1 MQEKDVFISY
11 KAEELKEAEWV
22 RDRLEKEGIT
32 CWLAPGS
39 IPGGSSYAVQIPKA
53 IRECLAF
60 VLILSKNAQES
71 KWVPRELDQAINA
84 NKVILPFMIEN
95 CPLKDEFSF
104 YLSNV
109 QRYEAWQNREKA
121 FSSMV
126 RVIRALVDEKNK
138 ADSSMLGVIRALAD
152 AKTGTAA
159 ATGAARGTAEPAGA
173 AGGRPAEA
181 PVKKQ
186 GRKERK
192 TSKRVERN
200 APGTAVSQKG
210 TGKKKLSVKKIL
222 LIAVAVVVAI
232 EAIGALRYSIR
243 KQQQEKERAANAFIL
258 AGKEVSKTD
267 TTVYLKDA
275 AVTKEDIELFG
286 RFEKLN
292 GITFESCT
300 FETDLM
306 PLLGENLSVL
316 TIRNCDLTAD
326 QFRSLDFSTAPRL
339 SQLDISENPSVGEA
353 FRSGGIALPE
363 NLTLLKISGTGIS
376 DLTPLAPLVKLT
388 RLEAENNGI
397 TDLSPLAKAVNLQV
411 LDVSGNELA
420 DLSALKECTSLT
432 GLDVSGNQLES
443 LEGIEACIRMETLRA
458 GNNRIGDLDALSNMT
473 ILKKVS
479 LPGNHIE
486 MTDVLAKSAATLEEL
501 DLAENAVADI
511 SPLEKCTALKML
523 ILRHN
528 AVKNM
533 EYVRSL
539 ENLQTLDI
547 SENAIAVAD
556 GLSHLKSLETLDI
569 SDNPLEAGF
578 GIWGSEWPTGV
589 KTEIDASNCG
599 ITNGMTLKEELYY
612 RLLDLHGSNFDRI
625 PDALTKVHGDT
636 VVLDWNSG
644 MKPEK
649 LKELYFN
656 YIILLD
662 VPLDQVVSLED
673 TVGRKL
679 THMSTEEYESKKAE
693 SE

>member
-84 NKVILPFMIEN
+84 NKVILPFMIED
-95 CPLKDEFSF
+95 CSLKDEFGF

-109 QRYEAWQNREKA
+109 QRYNAWENREKA

-126 RVIRALVDEKNK
+126 RVIRTLVEERN
-138 ADSSMLGVIRALAD
+138 RAA
-152 AKTGTAA
+152 AEEGTEEETGTGMQ
-159 ATGAARGTAEPAGA
+159 GAAGNAHAEPAEA
-173 AGGRPAEA
+173 AGGSPAEIS
-181 PVKKQ
+181 VKKQ

-192 TSKRVERN
+192 ASKRAERN
-200 APGTAVSQKG
+200 VPGTAVPQKG
-210 TGKKKLSVKKIL
+210 AGKKKLSFKKIL
-222 LIAVAVVVAI
+222 LVAAAIIAAAA
-232 EAIGALRYSIR
+232 AIGALRYAVR
-243 KQQQEKERAANAFIL
+243 KQQQEQERAANAFIL
-258 AGKEVSKTD
+258 AGKEVSRTD

-275 AVTKEDIELFG
+275 AVTEEDIELFA

-300 FETDLM
+300 FETDRM
-306 PLLGENLSVL
+306 PLLGANLSVL
-316 TIRNCDLTAD
+316 TIRNCGLTAD
-326 QFRSLDFSTAPRL
+326 QFRSLDFSSAPRL

-353 FRSGGIALPE
+353 FQSGETVLPE

-376 DLTPLAPLVKLT
+376 DLTPLAPLAKLT

-397 TDLSPLAKAVNLQV
+397 TDLSPLAGAEKLQSLKLAGNALSGLEALAGCISLSE
-411 LDVSGNELA
+411 LDVS
-420 DLSALKECTSLT
+420 D
-432 GLDVSGNQLES
+432 NQLES
-443 LEGIEACIRMETLRA
+443 LKGIEACIRMETLRA
-458 GNNRIGDLDALSNMT
+458 GYNRIGDLGTLSNMT
-473 ILKKVS
+473 ILKSVS

-486 MTDVLAKSAATLEEL
+486 TIDVLAKSAGTLEEL
-501 DLAENAVADI
+501 DLTDNAVTDI
-511 SPLEKCTALKML
+511 SPLEKCTALKKL
-523 ILRHN
+523 VLRHN
-528 AVKNM
+528 AVTNM

-539 ENLQTLDI
+539 ENLQTLNV
-547 SENAIAVAD
+547 SENAITQAN

-569 SDNPLEAGF
+569 SDNPLEGTF

-589 KTEIDASNCG
+589 DTVVDAGNCG
-599 ITNGMTLKEELYY
+599 VTNGMTLNEKLKYH
-612 RLLDLHGSNFDRI
+612 LLDLHGSRFDRI
-625 PDALTKVHGDT
+625 PDALFTVHGAT

-644 MKPEK
+644 MKPEEI
-649 LKELYFN
+649 KELKFTR
-656 YIILLD
+656 IILLD

-679 THMSTEEYESKKAE
+679 THMSTEEYESKKEE